1 MRLTLAIFITVVFL
15 LPASHV
21 HGGGKKT
28 YGDIEGI
35 VYIGNYDGD
44 TMRVDIPGV
53 HPLFGANIP
62 VRFRGID
69 TPEIRADCRTEKKM
83 ALDAKERVNRLL
95 EKAKHITLR
104 ETGRDK
110 YFRIVA
116 RVVADGVDVG
126 SMLLKEGLAVPYDGG
141 RKDNAWCTEDTINSR
156 P

>member
-1 MRLTLAIFITVVFL
+1 MRLTLALLIIVVFL
-15 LPASHV
+15 LPSPHV

-28 YGDIEGI
+28 YGDLEGV
-35 VYIGNYDGD
+35 VYIVNYDGD
-44 TMRVDIPGV
+44 TIRVDIPGV

-62 VRFRGID
+62 VRLRGMD
-69 TPEIRADCRTEKKM
+69 APEIRAECQTEKKM
-83 ALDAKERVNRLL
+83 ALDAKERVKRLL
-95 EKAKHITLR
+95 EKAEHITLR

-126 SMLLKEGLAVPYDGG
+126 DMLLKEGLAVPYDGG
-141 RKDNAWCTEDTINSR
+141 RKDKAWCIEDTVNSR